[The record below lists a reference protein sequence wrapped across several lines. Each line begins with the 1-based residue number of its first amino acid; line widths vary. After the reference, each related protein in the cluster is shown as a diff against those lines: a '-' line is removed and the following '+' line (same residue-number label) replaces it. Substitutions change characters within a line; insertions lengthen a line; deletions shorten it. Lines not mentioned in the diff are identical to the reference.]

1 MVVVNRMTFTTMSK
15 DKDILVA
22 IGDYIGKK
30 AKTKFKS
37 NVEFANVCDV
47 SEGTIRRV
55 LRGEQNIS
63 IKVLKRICEALEI
76 KMSELLKDIGC

>member
-1 MVVVNRMTFTTMSK
+1 MPK
-15 DKDILVA
+15 DKDILVS

-30 AKTKFKS
+30 AKAKFKS

-47 SEGTIRRV
+47 NESTIRRI

-76 KMSELLKDIGC
+76 NISDLLKEIGY

>member
-1 MVVVNRMTFTTMSK
+1 MSK
-15 DKDILVA
+15 ERDVLVK
-22 IGDYIGKK
+22 IGDYIGKEAK
-30 AKTKFKS
+30 AKFKS

-47 SEGTIRRV
+47 NESTIRRI

-76 KMSELLKDIGC
+76 KMSDLLKETGN

>member
-1 MVVVNRMTFTTMSK
+1 MSK
-15 DKDILVA
+15 EKDILVK
-22 IGDYIGKK
+22 IGDYIGKN
-30 AKTKFKS
+30 AKVKFRS

-47 SEGTIRRV
+47 NESTIRRI

-76 KMSELLKDIGC
+76 KMSDLLKETGH

>member
-1 MVVVNRMTFTTMSK
+1 MSK
-15 DKDILVA
+15 EKDILVT
-22 IGDYIGKK
+22 IGDCIGKK
-30 AKTKFKS
+30 AKAKFKS

-47 SEGTIRRV
+47 NESTIRRI

-76 KMSELLKDIGC
+76 KMSDLLIEVGS